1 VKEVDFM
8 TAISNED
15 VKHLVA
21 IAGRE
26 GAICAL
32 EGSRQISTQ
41 DLTSMANSLGLK
53 IKSKDSKRTIA
64 TEIVRHLDRRIT
76 KTLDELKTMSKDEII
91 QYFEQVGCDQD
102 ELVDLLKG
110 IDLRSRARSRRAM
123 LEFAA
128 IQISSL
134 GIFERLTDRHD

>member
-1 VKEVDFM
+1 M
-8 TAISNED
+8 RQISKDD
-15 VKHLVA
+15 VKSLVA
-21 IAGRE
+21 IVGRE
-26 GAICAL
+26 GAISAL
-32 EGSRQISTQ
+32 EDSKQIINQ
-41 DLTSMANSLGLK
+41 DLAEMANSLGLK

-64 TEIVRHLDRRIT
+64 TEIVRHLDRRIV

-91 QYFEQVGCDQD
+91 RYFEQVECDQD